1 MVIMEKINKVFFSEH
16 GLTST
21 SASHLAG
28 LAHHKEN
35 FIPVFKQSVNISTDF
50 LSVFCFQRKFHNFV
64 EPINH
69 KVRNGQITE
78 RHIA

>member
-1 MVIMEKINKVFFSEH
+1 MVIMEKINEVFFSEH

-35 FIPVFKQSVNISTDF
+35 FIPVFKQSVIYRQIFF
-50 LSVFCFQRKFHNFV
+50 LFSVSKENF
-64 EPINH
+64 
-69 KVRNGQITE
+69 ITLWNQ
-78 RHIA
+78 

>member
-1 MVIMEKINKVFFSEH
+1 MEKVSEVFFSEH

-21 SASHLAG
+21 SASHLAD

-50 LSVFCFQRKFHNFV
+50 LSVSKENFITLWQ
-64 EPINH
+64 PINH

-78 RHIA
+78 RYIS

>member
-35 FIPVFKQSVNISTDF
+35 FIPVFKQSVNISTVF
-50 LSVFCFQRKFHNFV
+50 LSVSKENFIALWQ
-64 EPINH
+64 PINH
-69 KVRNGQITE
+69 KVRNRQITE

>member
-1 MVIMEKINKVFFSEH
+1 MEKINKVFFSEH

-21 SASHLAG
+21 LASHLAG

-50 LSVFCFQRKFHNFV
+50 LSVSKENF
-64 EPINH
+64 
-69 KVRNGQITE
+69 ITLWNQ
-78 RHIA
+78 